1 MAAKAKAN
9 KSDKEKCRVLTPEF
23 RVSYPHVF
31 KPQGMNNK
39 PNSQKKYSITMLFPK
54 DADLGPIKE
63 AMRQAKVQ
71 KFGEDKTK
79 WPKGLESPVTDGDS
93 PKNADKEGYAGHW
106 AIKASSNEDQK
117 PGVVD
122 QNVEPIINQGDFYP
136 GCYARASLL
145 AYIWDNEF
153 GQGVGFILD
162 HVQKM
167 REGKSFA
174 GKPQANEVFSP
185 VGTGDEEDFASAQAE
200 EEQEESFM

>member
-1 MAAKAKAN
+1 MAKAT
-9 KSDKEKCRVLTPEF
+9 KEEKEQCRVLTPEF

-31 KPQGMNNK
+31 KPQGMQGK
-39 PNSQKKYSITMLFPK
+39 KDAAKKYSITMLFPK
-54 DADLGPIKE
+54 DTDLTLIKK
-63 AMRQAKVQ
+63 AMTNAKIQ
-71 KFGEDKTK
+71 KFGPKEK
-79 WPKGLESPVTDGDS
+79 WPKNLESCVSDGDS

-106 AIKASSNEDQK
+106 VIKAGSGEDQK

-122 QNVEPIINQGDFYP
+122 QNVEPIIDQSSFYP
-136 GCYARASLL
+136 GCYARASCL

-167 REGKSFA
+167 RDGKSFG
-174 GKPQANEVFSP
+174 GKPPADQVFSP
-185 VGTGDEEDFASAQAE
+185 VGTGTSEDFADSQQE